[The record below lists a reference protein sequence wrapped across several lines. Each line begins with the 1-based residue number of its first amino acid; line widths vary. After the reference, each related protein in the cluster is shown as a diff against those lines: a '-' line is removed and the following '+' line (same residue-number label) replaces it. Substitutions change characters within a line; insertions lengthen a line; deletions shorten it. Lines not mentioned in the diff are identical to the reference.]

1 MYFIYMFEF
10 FWITN
15 FIQIIAWTSYQK
27 YADKTP
33 YERSDRKLNKKYPEA
48 FELQKSKLEK
58 RT

>member
-1 MYFIYMFEF
+1 MFEF